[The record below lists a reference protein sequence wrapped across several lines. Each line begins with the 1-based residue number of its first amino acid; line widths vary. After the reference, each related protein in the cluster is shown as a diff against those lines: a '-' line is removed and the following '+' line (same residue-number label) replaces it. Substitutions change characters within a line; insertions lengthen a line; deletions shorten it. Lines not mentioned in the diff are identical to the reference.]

1 MEPGE
6 LKVKKKPNHLKRRK
20 TRVNKSRLVLVWNF
34 FFCLESGARPFRT
47 KHREEKSK
55 LNLKTLDKKLKTA
68 LTLLMIQFKCSVRAF
83 FLIGYLFPLAERAA
97 FKVPLEMTSNAIK
110 LKQPTRRS

>member
-1 MEPGE
+1 M
-6 LKVKKKPNHLKRRK
+6 
-20 TRVNKSRLVLVWNF
+20 
-34 FFCLESGARPFRT
+34 
-47 KHREEKSK
+47 
-55 LNLKTLDKKLKTA
+55 KTA

-83 FLIGYLFPLAERAA
+83 FLIGYLFLLAERAA